1 MNIQNVSTSRLYATG
16 CKAYALLR
24 GQCLSGNVSSTES
37 GLTSALCPN
46 TSSPSSTCVSRQ
58 PAYRPT
64 ARLVFIVDLEANVRV
79 EVDASADKGA
89 PRMFAWVWTSA

>member
-1 MNIQNVSTSRLYATG
+1 MSL
-16 CKAYALLR
+16 
-24 GQCLSGNVSSTES
+24 
-37 GLTSALCPN
+37 
-46 TSSPSSTCVSRQ
+46 Q
-58 PAYRPT
+58 PAYT